1 MQTLLAASAG
11 LMLIFP
17 AAMQGLQAQQ
27 NLSELASWQEVTQAY
42 WRHWAQH
49 HPPLALLAMLGG
61 SVAIVRSGHML
72 TLLRK
77 SDSSCML
84 QHQAATVHTPNTAS
98 RDLPKLQQCVSLMQ
112 DLLGPDVLS
121 LFATLTTMASTPTLS
136 LQAICSAFVQVLVSG
151 PQLAGDQMTQ
161 KHAARQALLAWRR
174 QRSAAILQL
183 GQIINSMTSG
193 TPVAALREFLDL
205 LQPQH
210 LHTTASSPSSSTTIP
225 GEALTVM
232 LRQAASQQLQA
243 STHLLLIA
251 WLNGLRAAGT
261 LAVSPTVSHVLQHE
275 IVPQL
280 QAHLRRTAISQWLC
294 TEPAAASVTAECNR
308 TQKAQLHQQLASLA
322 FASGNLSQDSSRHH
336 CIAQLLLRDF
346 ASQLDGEHLHDY
358 NVTTCRL
365 QAHSIQPIFTRHV
378 PHGDACLS
386 CT

>member
-1 MQTLLAASAG
+1 MQILLVASAG
-11 LMLIFP
+11 LVLLSQ

-27 NLSELASWQEVTQAY
+27 KLSELASWQEVTQTY

-49 HPPLALLAMLGG
+49 HPPLALLAMPGG
-61 SVAIVRSGHML
+61 SVAIVRSKHML

-77 SDSSCML
+77 SDSSSML
-84 QHQAATVHTPNTAS
+84 QYQAATIRTPNTAL

-121 LFATLTTMASTPTLS
+121 LFATLTTMASTPELS
-136 LQAICSAFVQVLVSG
+136 SQTICNAFVQVLVSG
-151 PQLAGDQMTQ
+151 PQLGGDQMTQ

-193 TPVAALREFLDL
+193 TPVAALQEFLDL

-210 LHTTASSPSSSTTIP
+210 THMNTTASSPSSSTAIP
-225 GEALTVM
+225 GEALTVV

-243 STHLLLIA
+243 SSHLLLIA

-280 QAHLRRTAISQWLC
+280 QTHLRRTAISQWLC
-294 TEPAAASVTAECNR
+294 AEPAAALVTAESNQ
-308 TQKAQLHQQLASLA
+308 THKAQLHQQLASLA
-322 FASGNLSQDSSRHH
+322 FASGNLSQDSSRQH
-336 CIAQLLLRDF
+336 CIGQLLLQDF
-346 ASQLDGEHLHDY
+346 ASQLDGEHCMITML
-358 NVTTCRL
+358 CRNMQISSTL
-365 QAHSIQPIFTRHV
+365 NPAYIH
-378 PHGDACLS
+378 
-386 CT
+386 